1 MDTRNVCEEEEY
13 GNEATKRTTPPENV
27 IKGPWLAKSGR
38 EVKLPD
44 TDVIAMQQD
53 MQFAEELTQSLM
65 VQMIHTMSEN
75 GIDVSAKTFIRDMA
89 MVISMVN
96 GSIYR
101 DMGMAHITQKFMEEY
116 VNIHDDDDDG
126 SYETEVDFETI
137 VELAN
142 LIEDDDDPEIS

>member
-1 MDTRNVCEEEEY
+1 MSDQE
-13 GNEATKRTTPPENV
+13 TTPPENV

-89 MVISMVN
+89 MVISLVN

>member
-1 MDTRNVCEEEEY
+1 M
-13 GNEATKRTTPPENV
+13 
-27 IKGPWLAKSGR
+27 IKGPWPAKSGR

-53 MQFAEELTQSLM
+53 IQFAEELTQSLM

-116 VNIHDDDDDG
+116 VDIHDDDGG

>member
-1 MDTRNVCEEEEY
+1 
-13 GNEATKRTTPPENV
+13 V
-27 IKGPWLAKSGR
+27 IKGPWLAKSVR

-44 TDVIAMQQD
+44 EDIIAMQQD
-53 MQFAEELTQSLM
+53 IQFAEELTQSLM

-75 GIDVSAKTFIRDMA
+75 GIDVSAKSFIRDMA

-101 DMGMAHITQKFMEEY
+101 DMEIEHITQKFMEEY
-116 VNIHDDDDDG
+116 VDININEDNVF
-126 SYETEVDFETI
+126 ETEVDFETI

-142 LIEDDDDPEIS
+142 LVEEDDDDPEIS

>member
-1 MDTRNVCEEEEY
+1 M
-13 GNEATKRTTPPENV
+13 

-53 MQFAEELTQSLM
+53 IQFAEELTQSLM

-116 VNIHDDDDDG
+116 VDIHDDDG

-137 VELAN
+137 FELAN
-142 LIEDDDDPEIS
+142 LIEDDDDPEVS

>member
-1 MDTRNVCEEEEY
+1 M
-13 GNEATKRTTPPENV
+13 
-27 IKGPWLAKSGR
+27 IKGPWSAKSGR

-44 TDVIAMQQD
+44 EDVIAMQQD

-75 GIDVSAKTFIRDMA
+75 GIDVGAKDFIRDMA
-89 MVISMVN
+89 MLISMVN

-101 DMGMAHITQKFMEEY
+101 DMGMSHITQKFMEEY
-116 VNIHDDDDDG
+116 VEIEDVDG
-126 SYETEVDFETI
+126 SFQTEVDFETI

-142 LIEDDDDPEIS
+142 LIGKDDDPEIS

>member
-1 MDTRNVCEEEEY
+1 MSDQE
-13 GNEATKRTTPPENV
+13 TTPPENV
-27 IKGPWLAKSGR
+27 IKGPWPVKSGR

-53 MQFAEELTQSLM
+53 IQFAEELTQSLM

-75 GIDVSAKTFIRDMA
+75 GIDVSEKTFIRDMA

-101 DMGMAHITQKFMEEY
+101 DMEMEHITQKFMEEY
-116 VNIHDDDDDG
+116 VDIHDDDGG

-142 LIEDDDDPEIS
+142 LIEEDCDDPEIS

>member
-1 MDTRNVCEEEEY
+1 
-13 GNEATKRTTPPENV
+13 
-27 IKGPWLAKSGR
+27 
-38 EVKLPD
+38 
-44 TDVIAMQQD
+44 MQQNI
-53 MQFAEELTQSLM
+53 QFAEELTQSLM

-75 GIDVSAKTFIRDMA
+75 GIDVGAKSFIRDMA

-101 DMGMAHITQKFMEEY
+101 DMGMEHITQKFMEEY

-142 LIEDDDDPEIS
+142 LIEDDDDPEVS

>member
-1 MDTRNVCEEEEY
+1 V
-13 GNEATKRTTPPENV
+13 V
-27 IKGPWLAKSGR
+27 KGPWPVKSGR

-44 TDVIAMQQD
+44 EDIIAMQQNI
-53 MQFAEELTQSLM
+53 QFAEELTQSLM

-89 MVISMVN
+89 MVISLVN

-116 VNIHDDDDDG
+116 VNIDEDDDG
-126 SYETEVDFETI
+126 SYETEVNFETI

-142 LIEDDDDPEIS
+142 LIEDDDDPEVS

>member
-1 MDTRNVCEEEEY
+1 M
-13 GNEATKRTTPPENV
+13 

-44 TDVIAMQQD
+44 EDVIALQQD
-53 MQFAEELTQSLM
+53 IQFAEELTQSLM

-75 GIDVSAKTFIRDMA
+75 GIDVGEKEFIRDMA

-101 DMGMAHITQKFMEEY
+101 DMGMPHITHKFMEEY
-116 VNIHDDDDDG
+116 VDININEDNVF
-126 SYETEVDFETI
+126 ETEVDFETI
-137 VELAN
+137 TELAN
-142 LIEDDDDPEIS
+142 LVEEDDDDPEIS

>member
-1 MDTRNVCEEEEY
+1 MSDQETP
-13 GNEATKRTTPPENV
+13 PPENV
-27 IKGPWLAKSGR
+27 IKGPWPVKSGR
-38 EVKLPD
+38 EVKLPNED
-44 TDVIAMQQD
+44 IIAMQQNI
-53 MQFAEELTQSLM
+53 QFAEELTQSLM

-89 MVISMVN
+89 MVISLVN

-116 VNIHDDDDDG
+116 VNIDEDDDG
-126 SYETEVDFETI
+126 SFETEVNFETI

-142 LIEDDDDPEIS
+142 LIEDDDDPEVS

>member
-1 MDTRNVCEEEEY
+1 V
-13 GNEATKRTTPPENV
+13 V
-27 IKGPWLAKSGR
+27 KGPWPVKSGR
-38 EVKLPD
+38 EVKLPNED
-44 TDVIAMQQD
+44 ILAVQQD
-53 MQFAEELTQSLM
+53 IQFAEELTQSLM

-89 MVISMVN
+89 MVISLVN

-116 VNIHDDDDDG
+116 VDIHNDDDG
-126 SYETEVDFETI
+126 SYETEVNFETI

-142 LIEDDDDPEIS
+142 LVEDDDYDPEVS

>member
-1 MDTRNVCEEEEY
+1 MTNDLTESPPNNV
-13 GNEATKRTTPPENV
+13 V
-27 IKGPWLAKSGR
+27 KGPWPVKSGR

-44 TDVIAMQQD
+44 EDIIAMQQNI
-53 MQFAEELTQSLM
+53 QFAEELTQSLM

-75 GIDVSAKTFIRDMA
+75 GIDVSAKNFIRDMA
-89 MVISMVN
+89 MVISLVN

-116 VNIHDDDDDG
+116 VNIDEEDDG
-126 SYETEVDFETI
+126 SFETEVNFETI

-142 LIEDDDDPEIS
+142 LIEDDDDPEAS

>member
-1 MDTRNVCEEEEY
+1 MDMSDQKNTPLNNV
-13 GNEATKRTTPPENV
+13 V
-27 IKGPWLAKSGR
+27 KGPWLEKVGKR

-53 MQFAEELTQSLM
+53 RQFAEELTQSLM

-75 GIDVSAKTFIRDMA
+75 GIDVSEKTFIRDMA

-101 DMGMAHITQKFMEEY
+101 DMEMEHITQKFMEEY
-116 VNIHDDDDDG
+116 VDININEDNVF
-126 SYETEVDFETI
+126 ETEVDFETI
-137 VELAN
+137 TELAN
-142 LIEDDDDPEIS
+142 LVEEDDDDPEIS

>member
-1 MDTRNVCEEEEY
+1 MSDQE
-13 GNEATKRTTPPENV
+13 TTPPENV
-27 IKGPWLAKSGR
+27 IKGPWPAKSGR

-53 MQFAEELTQSLM
+53 IQFAEELTQSLM

-116 VNIHDDDDDG
+116 VDIHDDEGG
-126 SYETEVDFETI
+126 SFETEVDFETI

-142 LIEDDDDPEIS
+142 LIEDDDDPKFS

>member
-1 MDTRNVCEEEEY
+1 MTNDLTEGPPNNV
-13 GNEATKRTTPPENV
+13 V
-27 IKGPWLAKSGR
+27 KGPWPVKSGR

-44 TDVIAMQQD
+44 EDIIAMQQNI
-53 MQFAEELTQSLM
+53 QFAEELTQSLM

-89 MVISMVN
+89 MVISLVN

-116 VNIHDDDDDG
+116 VNIDEDDDG
-126 SYETEVDFETI
+126 SYETEVNFETI

-142 LIEDDDDPEIS
+142 LIEDDDDPEVS

>member
-1 MDTRNVCEEEEY
+1 MISLMRIMSVYFFFLIGT
-13 GNEATKRTTPPENV
+13 ATLFTLFLLTGVSKKISDED
-27 IKGPWLAKSGR
+27 I
-38 EVKLPD
+38 
-44 TDVIAMQQD
+44 IAMQQD
-53 MQFAEELTQSLM
+53 IQFAEELTQSLV

-75 GIDVSAKTFIRDMA
+75 GIDVGAKTFIRDMA

-101 DMGMAHITQKFMEEY
+101 DMGMNHITQKFMEEY
-116 VNIHDDDDDG
+116 VDIHDDEGG

-142 LIEDDDDPEIS
+142 LIEDDDDPKVS

>member
-1 MDTRNVCEEEEY
+1 
-13 GNEATKRTTPPENV
+13 
-27 IKGPWLAKSGR
+27 
-38 EVKLPD
+38 
-44 TDVIAMQQD
+44 
-53 MQFAEELTQSLM
+53 M

-75 GIDVSAKTFIRDMA
+75 GIDVGAKEFIRDMA

-101 DMGMAHITQKFMEEY
+101 DMGMEHITQKFMEEY
-116 VNIHDDDDDG
+116 VNIHDDDG

-142 LIEDDDDPEIS
+142 LIEDDDDPEVS

>member
-1 MDTRNVCEEEEY
+1 
-13 GNEATKRTTPPENV
+13 V

-53 MQFAEELTQSLM
+53 IQFAEELTQSLM

-75 GIDVSAKTFIRDMA
+75 GIDVGAKSFIRDMA

-101 DMGMAHITQKFMEEY
+101 DMEMEHITQKFMEEY
-116 VNIHDDDDDG
+116 VDININEDNVF
-126 SYETEVDFETI
+126 ETEVDFETI
-137 VELAN
+137 TELAN
-142 LIEDDDDPEIS
+142 LVEEDDDDPEIS

>member
-1 MDTRNVCEEEEY
+1 M
-13 GNEATKRTTPPENV
+13 
-27 IKGPWLAKSGR
+27 IKGPWLAKSVR

-44 TDVIAMQQD
+44 EDIIAMQQD
-53 MQFAEELTQSLM
+53 IQFAEELTQSLM

-75 GIDVSAKTFIRDMA
+75 GIDVSAKSFIRDMA

-101 DMGMAHITQKFMEEY
+101 DMEIEHITQKFMEEY
-116 VNIHDDDDDG
+116 VDININEDNVF
-126 SYETEVDFETI
+126 ETEVDFETI

-142 LIEDDDDPEIS
+142 LVEEDDDDPEIS

>member
-1 MDTRNVCEEEEY
+1 MSDQD
-13 GNEATKRTTPPENV
+13 TTPPENV

-89 MVISMVN
+89 MVISLVN

-116 VNIHDDDDDG
+116 VDIHDDDGG

-142 LIEDDDDPEIS
+142 LIEDDDDPEVS

>member
-1 MDTRNVCEEEEY
+1 MTDDLNESLPNNV
-13 GNEATKRTTPPENV
+13 V
-27 IKGPWLAKSGR
+27 KGPWPVKSGR

-53 MQFAEELTQSLM
+53 IQFAEELTQSLM

-89 MVISMVN
+89 MVISLVN

-116 VNIHDDDDDG
+116 VDIHDNDGG

-137 VELAN
+137 TTLTN
-142 LIEDDDDPEIS
+142 LIEDDDDPEVS

>member
-1 MDTRNVCEEEEY
+1 M
-13 GNEATKRTTPPENV
+13 
-27 IKGPWLAKSGR
+27 GPWSVKSGR
-38 EVKLPD
+38 KVKLPD
-44 TDVIAMQQD
+44 EDVIAMQQD
-53 MQFAEELTQSLM
+53 RQFAEELTQSLM

-75 GIDVSAKTFIRDMA
+75 GIDVGAKSFIRDMA

-101 DMGMAHITQKFMEEY
+101 DMGMEHITQKFMEEY

-142 LIEDDDDPEIS
+142 LIEDDDDPEVS

>member
-1 MDTRNVCEEEEY
+1 
-13 GNEATKRTTPPENV
+13 V

-44 TDVIAMQQD
+44 EDVIALQQD
-53 MQFAEELTQSLM
+53 IQFAEELTQSLM

-75 GIDVSAKTFIRDMA
+75 GIDVGEKEFIRDMA

-101 DMGMAHITQKFMEEY
+101 DMGMPHITHKFMEEY
-116 VNIHDDDDDG
+116 VEIEDDDG
-126 SYETEVDFETI
+126 TFQTEVDFETI

-142 LIEDDDDPEIS
+142 LIEEDEDDPEIS

>member
-1 MDTRNVCEEEEY
+1 MV
-13 GNEATKRTTPPENV
+13 
-27 IKGPWLAKSGR
+27 KGPWPVKNGR

-44 TDVIAMQQD
+44 EDVIAMQQD
-53 MQFAEELTQSLM
+53 MQFAEELTRSLM

-116 VNIHDDDDDG
+116 VDIHDDEGG
-126 SYETEVDFETI
+126 SFETEVDFETI

-142 LIEDDDDPEIS
+142 LIEDDDDPKVS